1 MRKNDSDFYMLV
13 GRVEEVTDEGN
24 RYVVKVSYEIFN
36 RVRRQ
41 EETVMTTVY
50 FQDQQSRMDDKK
62 PIPWVQIARGKN
74 IRPGRTVAM
83 IVYFTGNDFAEAYGY
98 GIYYSGVV
106 GLGAERSEDVKY
118 SIGGTVN
125 WMEDKID
132 NAGTPY
138 LSMNVFFGYDRYG
151 NAASAIVQV
160 RDPVLMETC
169 KRMLAPLENLRWNA
183 WFKCGKPYRFEGR
196 NRRIYDIYTAT
207 DMTRTN
213 YFTREAPHENQTDQ
227 NPELQGQEL

>member
-138 LSMNVFFGYDRYG
+138 LSMNVLDTIAMAMPHQRLSRC
-151 NAASAIVQV
+151 A
-160 RDPVLMETC
+160 T
-169 KRMLAPLENLRWNA
+169 
-183 WFKCGKPYRFEGR
+183 RF
-196 NRRIYDIYTAT
+196 
-207 DMTRTN
+207 
-213 YFTREAPHENQTDQ
+213 
-227 NPELQGQEL
+227 

>member
-1 MRKNDSDFYMLV
+1 MRKKRQRFLYACRTR
-13 GRVEEVTDEGN
+13 GRVTDEGN
-24 RYVVKVSYEIFN
+24 RYVVKISYEIFN

-160 RDPVLMETC
+160 RDPVLWKQQAYACTGRKTFVEPGSN
-169 KRMLAPLENLRWNA
+169 AENPIGSKA
-183 WFKCGKPYRFEGR
+183 
-196 NRRIYDIYTAT
+196 AT
-207 DMTRTN
+207 EEFMTFIRQ
-213 YFTREAPHENQTDQ
+213 PI
-227 NPELQGQEL
+227 

>member
-1 MRKNDSDFYMLV
+1 MRKRDSDFYMLV
-13 GRVEEVTDEGN
+13 GRVEEVSDEED
-24 RYVVKVSYEIFN
+24 RYIVRVSYEIFN
-36 RVRRQ
+36 RIRGQ

-83 IVYFTGNDFAEAYGY
+83 IVYFPGNDFSEAYGY

-106 GLGAERSEDVKY
+106 GLGAEHEEDVKY
-118 SIGGTVN
+118 GIGGTVN

-132 NAGTPY
+132 SAGTPY

-151 NAASAIVQV
+151 NAASVIVQV
-160 RDPVLMETC
+160 RDPRLMDAC
-169 KRMLAPLENLRWNA
+169 RRMLAPQENLHWNA
-183 WFKCGKPYRFEGR
+183 WFKCGNPYRFEGR
-196 NRRIYDIYTAT
+196 NHRIYEIYTAT

-213 YFTREAPHENQTDQ
+213 YFTREAKHENQTHQ
-227 NPELQGQEL
+227 NPELQG

>member
-98 GIYYSGVV
+98 GIYYRESWDSGQ
-106 GLGAERSEDVKY
+106 
-118 SIGGTVN
+118 
-125 WMEDKID
+125 
-132 NAGTPY
+132 
-138 LSMNVFFGYDRYG
+138 
-151 NAASAIVQV
+151 NAAKMSNT
-160 RDPVLMETC
+160 VLAEPSTGWKIKLTM
-169 KRMLAPLENLRWNA
+169 RAHL
-183 WFKCGKPYRFEGR
+183 
-196 NRRIYDIYTAT
+196 IY
-207 DMTRTN
+207 
-213 YFTREAPHENQTDQ
+213 P
-227 NPELQGQEL
+227 